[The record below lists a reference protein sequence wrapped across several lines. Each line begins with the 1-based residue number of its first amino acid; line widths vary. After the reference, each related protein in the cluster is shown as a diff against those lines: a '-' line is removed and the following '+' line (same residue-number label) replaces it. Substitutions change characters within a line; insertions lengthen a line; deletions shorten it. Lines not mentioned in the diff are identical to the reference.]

1 MKARYAWRLLCG
13 LFILPFVYAA
23 GAVVV
28 TREIWLSLK
37 RRASD
42 RQALGADCK
51 ALLAVRDA
59 LRGTAALN
67 WRADLDIALW
77 EGVELRDGRVA
88 GLYLHN
94 YGLTGNIPPALSR
107 LTNLTGLAL
116 GYNHLTGEI
125 SSELGMLSNLG
136 SLSLSDNQLTGE
148 VPSELGTLSKLG
160 TLHLEYNQLTGAI
173 PPMLIHRSRARFL
186 ILDVSADSTRVGR
199 SVI

>member
-1 MKARYAWRLLCG
+1 M
-13 LFILPFVYAA
+13 
-23 GAVVV
+23 
-28 TREIWLSLK
+28 

-94 YGLTGNIPPALSR
+94 YGLTGNIPPALGR

-173 PPMLIHRSRARFL
+173 PSTLSKLTNLTRLSLQNNQLTGAIPPMLIHRSRARFL